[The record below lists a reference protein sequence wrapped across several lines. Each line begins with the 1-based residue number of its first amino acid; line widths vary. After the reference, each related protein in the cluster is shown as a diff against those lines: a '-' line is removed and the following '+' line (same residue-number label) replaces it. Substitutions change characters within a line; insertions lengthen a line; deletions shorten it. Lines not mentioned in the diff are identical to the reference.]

1 MGKLRHI
8 AIAVR
13 DLEEAAKFYEEAF
26 DMERVRQ
33 SDVAI
38 MMSDGVV
45 SLAIL
50 DIKKNNNAED
60 ERGNDFVGIHHLGFL
75 VDDIEEGA
83 LAVENAGGIYH
94 GQVKNVG
101 KGPKYERK
109 YRDLNGIVFDVAI
122 ADHARTSWC
131 LDTEEAPNK

>member
-1 MGKLRHI
+1 GMGKLRHI
-8 AIAVR
+8 ALAVR

-26 DMERVRQ
+26 GMERVRQ

-50 DIKKNNNAED
+50 DIKKNNNVED
-60 ERGNDFVGIHHLGFL
+60 ERGNDFTGIHHLGFL
-75 VDDIEEGA
+75 VDDIDDGA
-83 LAVENAGGIYH
+83 DAVEKAGGVYH
-94 GQVKNVG
+94 GQIKNVG

-109 YRDLNGIVFDVAI
+109 YRDPNGIVFDVAI
-122 ADHARTSWC
+122 ADHARSSWR
-131 LDTEEAPNK
+131 LDVE

>member
-1 MGKLRHI
+1 MAKLRHI

-13 DLEEAAKFYEEAF
+13 DLEETAKFYEEAF
-26 DMERVRQ
+26 GLERVRQ
-33 SDVAI
+33 SDVAV

-83 LAVENAGGIYH
+83 LAIENAGGV

-109 YRDLNGIVFDVAI
+109 YRDLNGIVFDVAV
-122 ADHARTSWC
+122 ADHARSSWC
-131 LDTEEAPNK
+131 LDVK

>member
-1 MGKLRHI
+1 MGKLRHV
-8 AIAVR
+8 ALAVQ

-26 DMERVRQ
+26 GMERVRQ
-33 SDVAI
+33 SDVAV
-38 MMSDGVV
+38 MMSDGVM
-45 SLAIL
+45 SLALL

-75 VDDIEEGA
+75 VDDMDDGA
-83 LAVENAGGIYH
+83 AKVECAGGIYH

-109 YRDLNGIVFDVAI
+109 YRDPNGVVFDLAI
-122 ADHARTSWC
+122 ADHARSSWK
-131 LDTEEAPNK
+131 LDVE